1 MPSYAN
7 CDLRDLLLAKEEKI
21 SRLQQVK
28 RWVDALYC
36 QEPHRRNEIIV
47 KKSVV
52 SNQIDQ
58 AQAKAGE
65 LVYRLAS
72 GCDIC
77 NAH

>member
-1 MPSYAN
+1 MPCYAN
-7 CDLRDLLLAKEEKI
+7 WDLWVLLLAKEEKI

-28 RWVDALYC
+28 RWVDALYR
-36 QEPHRRNEIIV
+36 QEPHRWNEVIF

-58 AQAKAGE
+58 AQAGE
-65 LVYRLAS
+65 LVYRLAN
-72 GCDIC
+72 GCNIC

>member
-1 MPSYAN
+1 MPCYAN

-28 RWVDALYC
+28 RWVDALYR
-36 QEPHRRNEIIV
+36 QEPHQWNKIIA

-52 SNQIDQ
+52 SNQILQ
-58 AQAKAGE
+58 ALAEAGV
-65 LVYRLAS
+65 LVHRLAN

>member
-1 MPSYAN
+1 MPCYAN
-7 CDLRDLLLAKEEKI
+7 FDLRDLLLAKEEKI

-28 RWVDALYC
+28 RWVDALYS
-36 QEPHRRNEIIV
+36 QEPHRRKEIIV

-52 SNQIDQ
+52 SNQIVQ
-58 AQAKAGE
+58 ALAEAGV
-65 LVYRLAS
+65 LVHRLAN

>member
-1 MPSYAN
+1 M
-7 CDLRDLLLAKEEKI
+7 KH
-21 SRLQQVK
+21 
-28 RWVDALYC
+28 WVDALYR
-36 QEPHRRNEIIV
+36 QEPHLRNKIIV

-58 AQAKAGE
+58 AQAEAGE
-65 LVYRLAS
+65 LVYQLAS